1 MPIPAGTPVQ
11 PRPMPDQPSVA
22 QPFLPATPLPASPAM
37 AAAPLLV
44 PGRTCWRVERAER
57 VGVIVDAEDYFAL
70 AKAAMRQARRSIYL
84 TAWDFD
90 ARIRL
95 TPQARHPRRPD
106 KLGNLLNWL
115 AATRPDLT
123 IHVLKW
129 DFAELFDLARWSQ
142 PLFLRGWLSHPRL
155 QYRLDGDHPAG
166 ACHHQK
172 MLVIDDRL
180 AFCGGLDITANRWD
194 TRAHRA
200 DEPLRRQPDG
210 TPYEP
215 FHDVMMAVDGDA
227 ARALGDLFRE
237 RWRRAT
243 GCVLSPPA
251 MDVLGGGG
259 GLSDGKRPR
268 RLRLKARRAGPDSPD
283 PWPQQLVPLLKGM
296 PVGIARTEPG
306 YNGRAEVR
314 EVEALYTAAIAAAER
329 FIYMESQY
337 FASVAVAEAL
347 KARLAEP
354 DGPEVVVVNSART
367 SSWLE
372 NTVML
377 GARARL
383 VKELREADRNG
394 RFRFYIA
401 KTESAKTGSVGI
413 TIHAKVM
420 VVDDRLLRIGSANLN
435 NRSMGLDTECDL
447 ALEAPHG
454 RAEGREARLAI
465 AGVRDD
471 LIAEHLGVAPESVT
485 AELRRSGS
493 LIRTVETLRRPGGR
507 TLELLEDADPG
518 LLAAAVADSMLFD
531 PERPVGAADIVWR
544 VLPSRIPRRHH
555 WLALAVILAVV
566 GGVWGLWNHTPLR
579 DWATLDAVLG
589 AFESLR
595 ESTFGPLWLILLYVA
610 GGFVLF
616 PVLLLIAA
624 TAIAL
629 GPWMGFPTALAGVL
643 ASAAALFWV
652 GRLTGRRP
660 IERYGGAVVRR
671 ASGALGERG
680 VLAMAALRVVPVAP
694 FTVVNLVAG
703 ASRIRFPDYLFGT
716 ILGMAPGILVFNLL
730 GHQLE
735 RVLTEPTPTDM
746 VLLGLAAVT
755 ALGLGWAGNRLVRAL
770 AAKRPT
776 IGPTT
781 GPATG
786 ETAKGDQQR

>member
-1 MPIPAGTPVQ
+1 
-11 PRPMPDQPSVA
+11 MPDQPSFPV
-22 QPFLPATPLPASPAM
+22 PSHPAPSV
-37 AAAPLLV
+37 AAAEPLLV

-57 VGVIVDAEDYFAL
+57 VGVIVDAEDYFAH

-95 TPQARHPRRPD
+95 TPQMRRPRRPD
-106 KLGNLLNWL
+106 KLGNLLSWL

-129 DFAELFDLARWSQ
+129 DYAELFDLARWSQ
-142 PLFLRGWLSHPRL
+142 PLFLRSWLSHSRL

-194 TRAHRA
+194 TRAHRP

-243 GCVLSPPA
+243 GCTLSPPA
-251 MDVLGGGG
+251 MDVPGG
-259 GLSDGKRPR
+259 GLNPRR

-296 PVGIARTEPG
+296 PVGIARTEPA
-306 YNGRAEVR
+306 YNGRDEVR
-314 EVEALYTAAIAAAER
+314 EVEALYIAAIASAER

-337 FASVAVAEAL
+337 FASTAVAEAL

-354 DGPEVVVVNSART
+354 EGPEVVIVNSSRT
-367 SSWLE
+367 TNWLE

-383 VKELREADRNG
+383 VKDLRESDRNG
-394 RFRFYIA
+394 RFLFYTA
-401 KTESAKTGSVGI
+401 RTGDIGI

-447 ALEAPHG
+447 ALEAPQG
-454 RAEGREARLAI
+454 RAEGREARQAI
-465 AGVRDD
+465 ARVRDD
-471 LIAEHLGVAPESVT
+471 LIAEHLGVTPESVA

-493 LIRTVETLRRPGGR
+493 LVRTVEALRRPNGR
-507 TLELLEDADPG
+507 TLEPLEDADPG
-518 LLAAAVADSMLFD
+518 LLAAAVADVKVFD
-531 PERPVGAADIVWR
+531 PERPVSAVDIVRR

-579 DWATLDAVLG
+579 DWATLESVLDAFG
-589 AFESLR
+589 RLR
-595 ESTFGPLWLILLYVA
+595 ESAFGPLWLILLYVA

-652 GRLTGRRP
+652 GRLAGQRP
-660 IERYGGAVVRR
+660 VERYGGAVVRR
-671 ASGALGERG
+671 ASEALGRRG

-703 ASRIRFPDYLFGT
+703 ASRIRFLDYLFGT
-716 ILGMAPGILVFNLL
+716 VLGTAPGILVFNLL

-770 AAKRPT
+770 GTGRPT
-776 IGPTT
+776 S
-781 GPATG
+781 G

>member
-1 MPIPAGTPVQ
+1 MPN
-11 PRPMPDQPSVA
+11 QPSVA
-22 QPFLPATPLPASPAM
+22 QPTVAQPALSTPPHPASPAV
-37 AAAPLLV
+37 AAEPLLV

-57 VGVIVDAEDYFAL
+57 VGVIIDAEDYFAI

-95 TPQARHPRRPD
+95 TPQMRRPRRPD

-129 DFAELFDLARWSQ
+129 DYAELFDLARWSQ
-142 PLFLRGWLSHPRL
+142 PLFLRSWLSHSRL

-172 MLVIDDRL
+172 MLVIDDRV

-251 MDVLGGGG
+251 MDVPGGGNMDGGNIAG
-259 GLSDGKRPR
+259 GLRPR
-268 RLRLKARRAGPDSPD
+268 RLRLKARRAGPGSPD
-283 PWPQQLVPLLKGM
+283 PWPQQLAPLLKGM

-306 YNGRAEVR
+306 YNGRDEVR
-314 EVEALYTAAIAAAER
+314 EVEALYAAAIASAER

-354 DGPEVVVVNSART
+354 GGPEVIVVNSART

-383 VKELREADRNG
+383 VKELREADRDG
-394 RFRFYIA
+394 RFHFYIA
-401 KTESAKTGSVGI
+401 KTGDIGI
-413 TIHAKVM
+413 TVHAKVM

-447 ALEAPHG
+447 AFEAPHG
-454 RAEGREARLAI
+454 RVEGREARQAI

-471 LIAEHLGVAPESVT
+471 LIAEHLGVAPESVA

-493 LIRTVETLRRPGGR
+493 LVRTVEALRRPGGR
-507 TLELLEDADPG
+507 TLEPLEDADPG
-518 LLAAAVADSMLFD
+518 LLAAAVADAKVFD

-566 GGVWGLWNHTPLR
+566 GAVWGLWNHTPLR

-589 AFESLR
+589 AFERLR
-595 ESTFGPLWLILLYVA
+595 ESAFGPLWLVLLYVA

-652 GRLTGRRP
+652 GRLAGQRP

-671 ASGALGERG
+671 ASAALGERG

-703 ASRIRFPDYLFGT
+703 ASRIRFLDYLFGT
-716 ILGMAPGILVFNLL
+716 VLGMAPGILVFNLL

-735 RVLTEPTPTDM
+735 RVLTDPTPSDM
-746 VLLGLAAVT
+746 GLLGLVGAV
-755 ALGLGWAGNRLVRAL
+755 ALGLGWAGNRLVRFLGMRRQNANQ
-770 AAKRPT
+770 A
-776 IGPTT
+776 
-781 GPATG
+781 
-786 ETAKGDQQR
+786 AKGDQQR

>member
-22 QPFLPATPLPASPAM
+22 QPSLPATPLPASPMM
-37 AAAPLLV
+37 AADPLLV

-57 VGVIVDAEDYFAL
+57 VGVIVDGEDYFAL

-142 PLFLRGWLSHPRL
+142 PLFLRGWLSHSRL

-210 TPYEP
+210 SPYEP
-215 FHDVMMAVDGDA
+215 FHDLMMAVDGDA

-259 GLSDGKRPR
+259 GPSDGKRPR

-283 PWPQQLVPLLKGM
+283 PWPQQLVPLLRNM

-447 ALEAPHG
+447 ALEAPQG
-454 RAEGREARLAI
+454 RVEGREARLAI

-471 LIAEHLGVAPESVT
+471 LLAEHLGVTPDSVA
-485 AELRRSGS
+485 AELRRTGS
-493 LIRTVETLRRPGGR
+493 LIRTVEVLSRPGGR

-518 LLAAAVADSMLFD
+518 LLATAVADSMLFD
-531 PERPVGAADIVWR
+531 PERPVSAADIVWR

-555 WLALAVILAVV
+555 WLALGIILAVV

-579 DWATLDAVLG
+579 DWATLDAVLEG
-589 AFESLR
+589 FERLR
-595 ESTFGPLWLILLYVA
+595 ESAFGPLWLILLYVA

-629 GPWMGFPTALAGVL
+629 GPWVGFPTALAGVL

-652 GRLTGRRP
+652 GRFTGRRP
-660 IERYGGAVVRR
+660 IERYGGAVVQR
-671 ASGALGERG
+671 ASAAFGERG

-703 ASRIRFPDYLFGT
+703 ASRIRFADYLFGT

-770 AAKRPT
+770 AARR
-776 IGPTT
+776 
-781 GPATG
+781 PATG
-786 ETAKGDQQR
+786 ETARGDQER

>member
-1 MPIPAGTPVQ
+1 MSIPAGIPV
-11 PRPMPDQPSVA
+11 PVPVPLHPAPHPAPHVA
-22 QPFLPATPLPASPAM
+22 AE
-37 AAAPLLV
+37 PLLV

-95 TPQARHPRRPD
+95 TPQMRRPRRPD

-129 DFAELFDLARWSQ
+129 DYAELFDLARWSQ
-142 PLFLRGWLSHPRL
+142 PLFLRSWLSHSRL

-194 TRAHRA
+194 TRAHRP

-243 GCVLSPPA
+243 GCTLSPPA
-251 MDVLGGGG
+251 MDIPGG
-259 GLSDGKRPR
+259 GLGPR
-268 RLRLKARRAGPDSPD
+268 HRLRKARRAGPDSPD
-283 PWPQQLVPLLKGM
+283 PWPPQLAPLLKGM
-296 PVGIARTEPG
+296 PVGIARTEPA
-306 YNGRAEVR
+306 YNGRDEVR
-314 EVEALYTAAIAAAER
+314 EVEALYVAAIASAER

-337 FASVAVAEAL
+337 FASTAVAEAL

-354 DGPEVVVVNSART
+354 EGPEVVIVNSART

-394 RFRFYIA
+394 RFHFYIA
-401 KTESAKTGSVGI
+401 RTGDIGI

-447 ALEAPHG
+447 AFEAPHG
-454 RAEGREARLAI
+454 RAEGREARHAI

-471 LIAEHLGVAPESVT
+471 LIAEHLGVAPESVA

-493 LIRTVETLRRPGGR
+493 LVRTVEALRRPNGR
-507 TLELLEDADPG
+507 TLEPLEDADPG
-518 LLAAAVADSMLFD
+518 LLAVAVADAKVFD
-531 PERPVGAADIVWR
+531 PERPVGAADIVRR

-555 WLALAVILAVV
+555 WLALAVILAVA

-579 DWATLDAVLG
+579 DWATLDAVLD
-589 AFESLR
+589 AFGRLR
-595 ESTFGPLWLILLYVA
+595 ESAFGPLWLILLYVA

-652 GRLTGRRP
+652 GRLAGQRP

-671 ASGALGERG
+671 ASEALGRRG

-703 ASRIRFPDYLFGT
+703 ASRIRFLDYLFGT
-716 ILGMAPGILVFNLL
+716 VLGTAPGILVFNLL

-770 AAKRPT
+770 GAGRPA
-776 IGPTT
+776 G
-781 GPATG
+781 G